1 MVIGHS
7 IIIDGHKTSVSL
19 EEVYWKGLREIAEER
34 GETLSH
40 LIAGIDT
47 NRQNA
52 ILSSA
57 IRHFVLGFYRDH
69 RPIDSEE
76 SKLRWQN

>member
-7 IIIDGHKTSVSL
+7 IIIHGHKTSVSL

-34 GETLSH
+34 GETLTH
-40 LIAGIDT
+40 LIASIDT

-52 ILSSA
+52 NLSSA
-57 IRHFVLGFYRDH
+57 IRRFVVTFYSDQLDLSRMVA
-69 RPIDSEE
+69 
-76 SKLRWQN
+76 